1 MNRDNATTSTGDTE
15 NIRSIIAAANLHV
28 TDIRDIMRD
37 MVLAVQ
43 PLTIDG
49 IEICSDTVLAELVT
63 YRTAD
68 QMARET
74 ETLKVKKETFGAFES
89 SMTPIPKYCFKDPD
103 RLKVVLVHPVAD
115 ITLDDVLTICE
126 KEHPRPYA
134 YCRFL
139 WYADWARLVVCRM
152 RERVRPEEK
161 KIFSVAA
168 EMIRCLLPAPER
180 ITRSER
186 KTFAASLLYCALQH
200 HRKGIFHD
208 CISEKTLFFH
218 TPRQPLFLSN
228 YSGIP
233 ASMLHDTLPPELMN
247 DEAVSKYGSQYRDV
261 YCLALICY
269 RIMTGEHIDGKN
281 FTLESPRPAGT
292 VICEIVRKNQFSL
305 CFATPSDAL
314 RTVRSAGLITKQ
326 IFGLTPRLF
335 SAKAFPAWRRINCA
349 SGGLW
354 RSIPVVGPL
363 CDVVIPTKCARAMR
377 YILDKNWLTVYFFRN
392 KPAKNSTDALGP
404 GIKTLYTVFRTGKR
418 TAYNRFESMLDNMIN
433 DFAIKRKAFG
443 SIMESALLIRSGFR
457 RMLNPK
463 WIKAVL
469 VSIMALITVI
479 TIRYL
484 VFRQNQPSVVSSSA
498 TVEALSEAAPSSHN
512 SRTVDKGDLPAT
524 GPSADSSGLRARA
537 ARSLISAI
545 DSKSRPSAR
554 ERNKTLIRN
563 ETASKGDSALSPQ
576 LQPPAIDT
584 AKEQSVKTDSI
595 VQPVRQ
601 TVRLPEGYLYPVK
614 GEPLIFRVQ
623 GVVDS
628 CNPGRL
634 YPTRRGRRDTVM
646 ISKTAEPPQKL
657 FLARRIPG
665 GFDRIITVRL
675 CPYDWCDKTM
685 YYEAMGLNGIG
696 RPCVVSSG
704 DLVGLNRIRLRVYI
718 NSKQ

>member
-1 MNRDNATTSTGDTE
+1 MNRDNATASNGDTE
-15 NIRSIIAAANLHV
+15 NVRSIIAAANLHV
-28 TDIRDIMRD
+28 TGIRDIMRD
-37 MVLAVQ
+37 MMLAVQ

-89 SMTPIPKYCFKDPD
+89 SMTPIPKYCFKAPD

-115 ITLDDVLTICE
+115 ICLDDVLNMCE
-126 KEHPRPYA
+126 KEYPRPYA

-139 WYADWARLVVCRM
+139 WYADWIRLVGRRI
-152 RERVRPEEK
+152 RERVRPEGK
-161 KIFSVAA
+161 KILRAAA
-168 EMIRCLLPAPER
+168 EMVRCLLPAPER
-180 ITRSER
+180 ISRSER
-186 KTFAASLLYCALQH
+186 KAFAMSILHCVLQH
-200 HRKGIFHD
+200 HRSGIYHD

-228 YSGIP
+228 YSGVP
-233 ASMLHDTLPPELMN
+233 ASMLQDTLPPELMN
-247 DEAVSKYGSQYRDV
+247 DEAVSKYGPQYRDV

-292 VICEIVRKNQFSL
+292 VIGEIIRKNQFSF
-305 CFATPSDAL
+305 CFTTLSDAL
-314 RTVRSAGLITKQ
+314 RTARSAGLVAKQ

-335 SAKAFPAWRRINCA
+335 SATAFPAWRRINCA

-354 RSIPVVGPL
+354 RSIPVIGPL
-363 CDVVIPTKCARAMR
+363 CDVAIPTQCARAMR
-377 YILDKNWLTVYFFRN
+377 YILDKNWLSVYFFRN
-392 KPAKNSTDALGP
+392 KPAKDPTVALGP
-404 GIKTLYTVFRTGKR
+404 DIKTLYTAFRTGKR
-418 TAYNRFESMLDNMIN
+418 AAYNRFESMLDNLIN
-433 DFAIKRKAFG
+433 DFAVKRKAFG
-443 SIMESALLIRSGFR
+443 SIMESALLIKSGFR
-457 RMLNPK
+457 RMLDPK
-463 WIKAVL
+463 WMIPAFVATTVL
-469 VSIMALITVI
+469 IAAI
-479 TIRYL
+479 TILYM
-484 VFRQNQPSVVSSSA
+484 VSRQNKPSVVSSSA
-498 TVEALSEAAPSSHN
+498 TIEAAAEAVQSSRN
-512 SRTVDKGDLPAT
+512 FTTADTGNLPTSALPA
-524 GPSADSSGLRARA
+524 ASSGLRAQSVKA
-537 ARSLISAI
+537 VTSAI
-545 DSKSRPSAR
+545 DPKSQPSSR
-554 ERNKTLIRN
+554 ERNKTPIRN
-563 ETASKGDSALSPQ
+563 ESAKNGDSTLSARP
-576 LQPPAIDT
+576 QPPVDT
-584 AKEQSVKTDSI
+584 GNEQSVKTDSI
-595 VQPVRQ
+595 APPARQ

-614 GEPLIFRVQ
+614 GEPLVFKVQ

-646 ISKTAEPPQKL
+646 ISRTAEPPQKL

-696 RPCVVSSG
+696 RPFAVSSG
-704 DLVGLNRIRLRVYI
+704 DLVALNRIRLRIYI